1 MYTCIYQ
8 LCIIGYTPTIPQ
20 SQHSYTHFYMIY
32 RYTCM
37 CVHDITKIH
46 VYIYTY
52 TCIPM
57 YNVSVI
63 PALLYKALSY

>member
-46 VYIYTY
+46 VYIY
-52 TCIPM
+52 M

-63 PALLYKALSY
+63 QALPYKALSY